1 MTRRRW
7 IAATVLTGAMAGAV
21 VSARTLERMAPA
33 ERKADELLYLPNGR
47 HLKALSL
54 GNAPL
59 LADLIYLWA
68 IQYYSEYGSTD
79 RFRYV
84 QHVFGNVIAELDPH
98 YIDAYWLGAM
108 ILTVEA
114 HDLQGGLALLDLGI
128 EHNPDQ
134 WILPYLAAWECHMA
148 SEPACAAGY
157 FARAASIPGAPPVTR
172 RMHAALLARTGALD
186 EALRSWVAVLDDPA
200 SDDLS
205 RAIARVKVR
214 EVQARIDVQA
224 LRAAV
229 AAFRNDN
236 GRSPH
241 ELAELKRRGYIR
253 DVPIDPSGKPYVYDP
268 HTGNV
273 ASAADRILGHR

>member
-7 IAATVLTGAMAGAV
+7 IAAVVLIGAMGGAV
-21 VSARTLERMAPA
+21 VSARTLERLVPA
-33 ERKADELLYLPNGR
+33 QRAADELLYLPNGR

-54 GNAPL
+54 GHASL
-59 LADLIYLWA
+59 LADLIYVWA

-98 YIDAYWLGAM
+98 YIEAYWLGAM

-134 WILPYLAAWECHMA
+134 WILPYLAAWECQMA
-148 SEPACAAGY
+148 SEPECAERY
-157 FARAASIPGAPPVTR
+157 FARAAAVPGAPPIAR
-172 RMHAALLARTGALD
+172 RMHAALLARTGALE
-186 EALRSWVAVLDDPA
+186 EARRLWIAILEDPA

-205 RAIARVKVR
+205 RAIARRKVH
-214 EVQARIDVQA
+214 EVQARIDVDA
-224 LRAAV
+224 LRDAV

-236 GRSPH
+236 GRTPRD
-241 ELAELKRRGYIR
+241 LAELKRRGYIR
-253 DVPIDPSGKPYVYDP
+253 DVPIDPSGRPYMYDAQ
-268 HTGNV
+268 TGSV
-273 ASAADRILGHR
+273 ASAADRILGRR